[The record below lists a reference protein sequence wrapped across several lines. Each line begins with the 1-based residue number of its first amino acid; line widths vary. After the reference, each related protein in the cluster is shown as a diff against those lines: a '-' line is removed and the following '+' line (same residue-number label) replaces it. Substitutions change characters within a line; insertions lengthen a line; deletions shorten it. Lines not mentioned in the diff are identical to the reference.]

1 VTCKIK
7 VISFKLFIQLKE
19 EGFNLSWEWLSTLA
33 TQWGFFGVFLTSFL
47 GALSI
52 IVPIPYTV
60 IIFTLGM
67 KGWNPLLLAVSG
79 GLGSA
84 FGELSGYALGY
95 YGGKIISEERRRK
108 MEFFVKMFGR
118 YGPVLVF
125 IFALTPLPDDLLFI
139 PLGLLRYK
147 LLNMFIPCLLG
158 KALMCYILAAFGN
171 ITKDFLL
178 PLIGE
183 ENMMTTTVITAIL
196 LTIIFVILLKVDW
209 EKLFEKYV
217 ANKVSG
223 G

>member
-1 VTCKIK
+1 
-7 VISFKLFIQLKE
+7 
-19 EGFNLSWEWLSTLA
+19 LSWEWLSTLA
-33 TQWGFFGVFLTSFL
+33 TQWGFFGVFFTSFL

-84 FGELSGYALGY
+84 LGELSGYALGY

-171 ITKDFLL
+171 IAKDFLL